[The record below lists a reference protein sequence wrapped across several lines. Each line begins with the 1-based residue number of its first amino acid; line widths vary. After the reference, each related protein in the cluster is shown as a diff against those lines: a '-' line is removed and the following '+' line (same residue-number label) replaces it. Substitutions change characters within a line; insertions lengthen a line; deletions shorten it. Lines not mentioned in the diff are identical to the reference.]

1 MGGAHYR
8 GNGVQSFFT
17 VREAYEMGNPRVPN
31 GVFAFLPD
39 LVKLLSILQRKDATN
54 ISSELFKLGRI
65 QTLRI
70 PTPRDGT
77 VKHLL
82 QSNLRTL
89 FWLGQLQVFMCHA
102 F

>member
-1 MGGAHYR
+1 MGWGEGDSSLARSY
-8 GNGVQSFFT
+8 GL
-17 VREAYEMGNPRVPN
+17 ARVPN
-31 GVFAFLPD
+31 AFLPD

-77 VKHLL
+77 VKHV
-82 QSNLRTL
+82 LRSKGRY
-89 FWLGQLQVFMCHA
+89 FG
-102 F
+102 